1 MNIQV
6 TNIPIPINIPTSFTM
21 PKGGCTDPFLIS
33 LTNAPFEDLV
43 ISYTY
48 DNSLY
53 SES

>member
-6 TNIPIPINIPTSFTM
+6 TNNPIPINFPSSLIM

-33 LTNAPFEDLV
+33 LTNAPFADLV

-53 SES
+53 SEN